1 VQLVGWVDVVDPPIG
16 AEAMSAL
23 GPEAITGPWQAAADQ
38 DGTAGAAEQAL
49 LRRLA
54 AGLGLRVVALGG
66 NAQLLVSNVS
76 MRLTL
81 DEMPVLARAIRDD

>member
-1 VQLVGWVDVVDPPIG
+1 VQLDGGVDVVDPPTG

-23 GPEAITGPWQAAADQ
+23 GPEAITGPGQAGAEKDR
-38 DGTAGAAEQAL
+38 TAGPAEQAL

-54 AGLGLRVVALGG
+54 AGLGLRVVALGD